1 LLYPSAAGF
10 LLFKSLQNST
20 NDFNFRFNPK
30 PMNKKYYSF
39 WLRFGLFLVVF
50 AIAFF
55 LVMFVVDRDPVQ
67 NLRILLIKIGF
78 FATISSLFYNL
89 LFESN
94 PETVDQKH

>member
-1 LLYPSAAGF
+1 
-10 LLFKSLQNST
+10 LQNSI

-55 LVMFVVDRDPVQ
+55 LVMFVVDKDPVQ

-89 LFESN
+89 LIESN
-94 PETVDQKH
+94 PKTVDQKH